1 MSINTILFD
10 LDGTL
15 IDTNELIISSF
26 THTLKNHADRPYTR
40 EEIIQFIGEPLK
52 DSLASVNENEVE
64 EMIETYRKHNIANHE
79 NYVKAYD
86 GVLETIRTLKEQN
99 YQLGIVTTKMRQTV
113 EIGMKMTELEGLF
126 DTIVT
131 LDDVVHAKPHP
142 EPVMKAL
149 RSLNAPASK
158 ALMVGDNTHDIESG
172 KNAGT
177 KTAGVAWT
185 LKGRNV
191 LDELKPDYML
201 TNMRELLQIT
211 GG

>member
-15 IDTNELIISSF
+15 IDTNELIIASF
-26 THTLKNHADRPYTR
+26 THTLQTHADRPYSR
-40 EEIIQFIGEPLK
+40 EEIIQFIGEPLR
-52 DSLASVNENEVE
+52 DSLASVNEESVE
-64 EMIETYRKHNIANHE
+64 EMIATYREHNIAHHDQ
-79 NYVKAYD
+79 YVKAYD
-86 GVLETIRTLKEQN
+86 GVLESIRTLKRQN

-113 EIGMKMTELEGLF
+113 EIGLNMTELDSLF
-126 DTIVT
+126 DTVVT

-149 RSLNAPASK
+149 NTLDAS
-158 ALMVGDNTHDIESG
+158 AAQTIMVGDNTHDIEAG

-185 LKGRNV
+185 VKGREV
-191 LDELKPDYML
+191 LDELRPDYML
-201 TNMRELLQIT
+201 TNMRELLEIT